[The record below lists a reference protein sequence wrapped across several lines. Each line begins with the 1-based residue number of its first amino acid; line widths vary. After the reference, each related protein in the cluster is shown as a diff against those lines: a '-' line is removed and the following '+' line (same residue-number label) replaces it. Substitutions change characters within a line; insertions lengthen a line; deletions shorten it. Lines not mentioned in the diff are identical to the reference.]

1 MISALI
7 SRLVI
12 VVFGTLY
19 PVYCSYKAVK
29 TKDIKLY
36 VKWMM
41 YWIVFGLFI
50 SVETFTDIFVS
61 FWCPFY
67 YEFKIFFVL
76 WLLLPIFKGSNYMY
90 RKVIHPFFTQ
100 KEQDIDEMIAK
111 AKEQGCSV
119 LMDIGSK
126 GVTLATNVIMNTA
139 VKGGSGILFQL
150 KKSYSLND
158 LVTDADMTDTTVDKR
173 KNTKRKEDCR
183 NNFQNVEM
191 NETKMISAGRETN
204 LRMMEED
211 SNIHI
216 HDSISRSRKL
226 SSESMALEE
235 DCKNVSSNL
244 RPRRSNR
251 QVLAPLG
258 NSATIPR
265 KRQPKK
271 RTL

>member
-139 VKGGSGILFQL
+139 VKNTASVGLLTSAQPSL
-150 KKSYSLND
+150 KQKVKSEEAAD
-158 LVTDADMTDTTVDKR
+158 EADAIMVTDTEDVASVVEDDEFRSPRKR
-173 KNTKRKEDCR
+173 VRRTSKR
-183 NNFQNVEM
+183 
-191 NETKMISAGRETN
+191 AGST
-204 LRMMEED
+204 
-211 SNIHI
+211 
-216 HDSISRSRKL
+216 SRSR
-226 SSESMALEE
+226 SR
-235 DCKNVSSNL
+235 VT
-244 RPRRSNR
+244 RS
-251 QVLAPLG
+251 
-258 NSATIPR
+258 R
-265 KRQPKK
+265 KKVNTGDDPDWEC
-271 RTL
+271 